1 MRRIVFLLAPSFAMI
16 TAQAIASNLVDVRYS
31 LYALFDHVKKEYVNS
46 PSGNQLWE
54 RSELYDAIAA
64 FPTISIT
71 VWDGLI
77 YSNAVC

>member
-1 MRRIVFLLAPSFAMI
+1 MI

-31 LYALFDHVKKEYVNS
+31 LYALFDHTTKQYANS

-54 RSELYDAIAA
+54 RSELYDAVTR
-64 FPTISIT
+64 FPAISIT

-77 YSNAVC
+77 YANAIC